1 MYKKKKKYSK
11 EKGFLVIKFK
21 CFFWIYFFNIK
32 IIYLEE
38 MKLKLKL
45 SLFFLLYRG
54 KKVNKV

>member
-1 MYKKKKKYSK
+1 MYKKKYSK

-21 CFFWIYFFNIK
+21 WVVFWINFFNIK
-32 IIYLEE
+32 ILYIEE
-38 MKLKLKL
+38 MKLKLKV